1 MLLYPNNIS
10 IYIPNVKHK
19 LHDDWV
25 VKVKYISDLNCFGSC
40 SSDSIHS
47 FVLDDIKRLEDSLYV
62 YVIFQKN
69 ILLALEVCMRSV
81 LCKILSCC
89 IENIFIQS
97 IDNTN
102 ENTTIEV
109 LECFCILAFNVGLS
123 LYIYYLPPLKISYTC
138 NIICFNFSV
147 GKF

>member
-1 MLLYPNNIS
+1 M
-10 IYIPNVKHK
+10 K
-19 LHDDWV
+19 
-25 VKVKYISDLNCFGSC
+25 
-40 SSDSIHS
+40 
-47 FVLDDIKRLEDSLYV
+47 
-62 YVIFQKN
+62 
-69 ILLALEVCMRSV
+69 SV
-81 LCKILSCC
+81 LCKMLSCC

-109 LECFCILAFNVGLS
+109 LECFCFLAFNVGLS
-123 LYIYYLPPLKISYTC
+123 LYVYLAPLKISYTC